1 MKSFNVTGVCIPE
14 KHYMVDVSD
23 RIQIIKDT
31 LINQGK
37 YFTINRARQYGKTTT
52 LYMLE
57 KALQDEYVVIS
68 LSFEAADDLFQSRY
82 HFATGFIKKVS
93 KRLNVLGVE
102 SNIVQKW
109 EKSISKEMPFE
120 DLNDRIT
127 ALCQSCSKK
136 IVLMLDEVDKSSDN
150 QIFLSFLGLLRTKY
164 LDMQKGEDSSFYS
177 VILAGVYDI
186 KNLKLKYRNGE
197 EEKYNS
203 PWNARED
210 NEESASLL
218 AFDECSR
225 DHMTTSYD
233 IAADFGVDMSFSTR
247 DIATMLVAYEQE
259 HHTGMVISAIAN
271 ELYAYTSGYPYLVS
285 RLCQLIDE
293 NMQNSISWDHQGIL
307 AAVRL
312 LLKDKNT
319 LFDDIQ
325 KKLTDF
331 PQLRDMLYAML
342 FQGITYPY
350 HANSSLISVGEDF
363 GFIKERNNHVVVAN
377 RIYEIWL
384 YNLFIAEDAL
394 HDKTYEAGLQAR
406 NIFVQNGCLNMDLV
420 MQKFLEH
427 FTEVYANSTDTFV
440 EENGRRLFLLYL
452 KPIIN
457 GTGNYYI
464 ESRTISMGRTDVII
478 DYLGKRYVVEL
489 KIWHGDEYNERGE
502 KQLIQYLDDYHLK
515 RGYLLSFNF
524 NKKKKVGLQEMHFAD
539 KTIVEV
545 VV

>member
-68 LSFEAADDLFQSRY
+68 LSFEAADDLFQSRF
-82 HFATGFIKKVS
+82 HFATGFVKKIS
-93 KRLNVLGVE
+93 KKLKVLGIANEVIQE
-102 SNIVQKW
+102 W
-109 EKSISKEMPFE
+109 EKDISKEMPFE
-120 DLNDRIT
+120 DLNERIT
-127 ALCQSCSKK
+127 ALCKSFPKR

-203 PWNARED
+203 PWN
-210 NEESASLL
+210 
-218 AFDECSR
+218 
-225 DHMTTSYD
+225 
-233 IAADFGVDMSFSTR
+233 IAADFDINMSFAAK
-247 DIATMLVAYEQE
+247 DIISMLSEYEEE
-259 HHTGMVISAIAN
+259 HHTNMDISSIAE

-293 NMQNSISWDHQGIL
+293 NIPNGISWDHQGIL

-350 HANSSLISVGEDF
+350 HAYSNIISVGESV
-363 GFIKERNNHVVVAN
+363 GFIKERNNQVVVAN
-377 RIYEIWL
+377 RIYEMWI
-384 YNLFIAEDAL
+384 YNLFIAEDSL
-394 HDKTYEAGLQAR
+394 H
-406 NIFVQNGCLNMDLV
+406 
-420 MQKFLEH
+420 
-427 FTEVYANSTDTFV
+427 
-440 EENGRRLFLLYL
+440 
-452 KPIIN
+452 
-457 GTGNYYI
+457 
-464 ESRTISMGRTDVII
+464 
-478 DYLGKRYVVEL
+478 
-489 KIWHGDEYNERGE
+489 
-502 KQLIQYLDDYHLK
+502 
-515 RGYLLSFNF
+515 
-524 NKKKKVGLQEMHFAD
+524 D

>member
-1 MKSFNVTGVCIPE
+1 MRSFNVTGVCIPE
-14 KHYMVDVSD
+14 KHYMVDVSA
-23 RIQIIKDT
+23 RVQNIKAT
-31 LINQGK
+31 LVSPGQ

-57 KALQDEYVVIS
+57 KALQSEYAVIS

-82 HFATGFIKKVS
+82 HFAIGFIKKVS
-93 KRLNVLGVE
+93 KRLKVLGVE
-102 SNIVQKW
+102 SNIVQEW

-164 LDMQKGEDSSFYS
+164 LELQKGEDDTFFS

-186 KNLKLKYRNGE
+186 KNLKLKYRTGE

-203 PWNARED
+203 PWNV
-210 NEESASLL
+210 
-218 AFDECSR
+218 
-225 DHMTTSYD
+225 
-233 IAADFGVDMSFSTR
+233 AADFDVDMSFSAN
-247 DIATMLVAYEQE
+247 DIATMLEVYEQD

-293 NMQNSISWDHQGIL
+293 NMQDGISWNHQGIL

-350 HANSSLISVGEDF
+350 HAYSNIISVGESV
-363 GFIKERNNHVVVAN
+363 GFIKERNNQVVVAN
-377 RIYEIWL
+377 RIYEMWI
-384 YNLFIAEDAL
+384 YNLFIAEDSL
-394 HDKTYEAGLQAR
+394 H
-406 NIFVQNGCLNMDLV
+406 
-420 MQKFLEH
+420 
-427 FTEVYANSTDTFV
+427 
-440 EENGRRLFLLYL
+440 
-452 KPIIN
+452 
-457 GTGNYYI
+457 
-464 ESRTISMGRTDVII
+464 
-478 DYLGKRYVVEL
+478 
-489 KIWHGDEYNERGE
+489 
-502 KQLIQYLDDYHLK
+502 
-515 RGYLLSFNF
+515 
-524 NKKKKVGLQEMHFAD
+524 D